1 MLVLFNLECHQ
12 MAASTSTLPLR
23 PAAQPLHAA
32 ITRFFTTS
40 LFALV
45 FVSFV
50 ALAGTG
56 KLDALS
62 LIIVFVSFGVR
73 SYQIITNKP
82 WLISEKLSSRLTLF
96 YFALGVAD
104 FFFISGELVG
114 TTVHLV
120 LFIMVVKLFS
130 VQTPRDHF
138 YLALIAFMMVLSAA
152 ILTVDGFFLAAFC
165 FFLLLAAST
174 FISMEIERS
183 LRMAQVT
190 KGSSVA
196 TASSAAMAARI
207 MHSLSKAAAWI
218 VACTV
223 IGAGII
229 FFLLPRTSAG
239 YMSAFTQRNEFV
251 SGFSDEVRL
260 GAIGHIQQS
269 TSVVMR
275 VRFNSQNVPHDLHW
289 RGAAYSHF
297 DGVSWASGSG
307 TFPTNSGPDGKLD
320 LQQPQISQLI
330 AGVRRDHAPA
340 AKNVVGYEVLME
352 PIGTNMFFLLPIPL
366 AVNSNSRNYLVSYT
380 GYVMGNDANRAIAR
394 YNGNSELSQPN
405 DANRQ
410 STVLELPHDK
420 TNYLQLP
427 DNLDPRIPK
436 LSADVTKEQISVYSR
451 AVAIESYLQS
461 KFAYSLD
468 MSTPPGKDPVAWFL
482 FDRRIGHCEYFAS
495 AMAVMLRT
503 QGIPS
508 RIINGFHGGEYNDVS
523 GSYIIR
529 ARDAHSWVEAY
540 IPGFG
545 WATFDPTPAAET
557 TSHTGWNRIAL
568 YADAIR
574 EFWREWVVNYD
585 FTHQETLARTSV
597 STARQNFDHLRIWSK
612 AKYEAL
618 LAAAKSSKEA
628 AAGRPRLF
636 AICFGIVLVLCAV
649 LFNLRRW
656 IVSYRT
662 YRLSSSP
669 SRSPKAAATIWYQ
682 RLIRFLARRGF
693 EKSPSQTPQEFAISI
708 EETSIRSEV
717 SQLILYYEK
726 ARFGDSPQD
735 AEFLPAIYA
744 QIEASVKQ

>member
-1 MLVLFNLECHQ
+1 
-12 MAASTSTLPLR
+12 MAASTSTLPVSPVAPL
-23 PAAQPLHAA
+23 LHAA
-32 ITRFFTTS
+32 ITRFFTSS

-62 LIIVFVSFGVR
+62 LIVVFVAFGVR
-73 SYQIITNKP
+73 SYQLITNKP
-82 WLISEKLSSRLTLF
+82 WLISEKLSSRLTIF
-96 YFALGVAD
+96 YFVLGCID

-138 YLALIAFMMVLSAA
+138 YLALISFMMVLSAA

-174 FISMEIERS
+174 FISMEMERS
-183 LRMAQVT
+183 LRAAKAT
-190 KGSSVA
+190 EGASVA
-196 TASSAAMAARI
+196 AASSAAMAARI
-207 MHSLSKAAAWI
+207 MRSLSKASAWI

-269 TSVVMR
+269 PSVVMR
-275 VRFNSQNVPHDLHW
+275 VRFNTQNVPHDMHW
-289 RGAAYSHF
+289 RGAAYSRF
-297 DGVSWASGSG
+297 DGISWANGSGS
-307 TFPTNSGPDGKLD
+307 FPANSGPDGKLD

-330 AGVRRDHAPA
+330 AGVRRDHPPA
-340 AKNVVGYEVLME
+340 AKAVVGYEVLME
-352 PIGTNMFFLLPIPL
+352 PIGTNMFFLLPTPL
-366 AVNSNSRNYLVSYT
+366 AINSNSRNYLVAYT
-380 GYVMGNDANRAIAR
+380 GYVMGNDSNRTVSR
-394 YNGNSELSQPN
+394 YNGNSEITQPN
-405 DANRQ
+405 DAHRQ
-410 STVLELPHDK
+410 STTLELPHDK
-420 TNYLQLP
+420 INYLQLP

-436 LSADVTKEQISVYSR
+436 LSADITKDQTSVYRR
-451 AVAIESYLQS
+451 AVAIEGYLQS

-468 MSTPPGKDPVAWFL
+468 MSTPPGKDPIAWFL

-495 AMAVMLRT
+495 AMALMLRT

-545 WATFDPTPAAET
+545 WATFDPTPAAEI

-568 YADAIR
+568 YADAVR

-585 FTHQETLARTSV
+585 FTHQENLARSSV
-597 STARQNFDHLRIWSK
+597 STARQNFDRFRIWSK
-612 AKYEAL
+612 EKYEAL
-618 LAAAKSSKEA
+618 LTAARNTKEA
-628 AAGRPRLF
+628 AAGRPQLYAVCAVIVFALF
-636 AICFGIVLVLCAV
+636 MV
-649 LFNLRRW
+649 LFNFRRW
-656 IVSYRT
+656 IAAYRA
-662 YRLSSSP
+662 YRLAATP
-669 SRSPKAAATIWYQ
+669 SHSPKAAATIWYL
-682 RLIRFLARRGF
+682 RLLRFLARRGF
-693 EKSPSQTPQEFAISI
+693 EKTPGQTPQEFVRSI
-708 EETSIRSEV
+708 EEPTIRSEI
-717 SQLILYYEK
+717 SQFIRYYEK
-726 ARFGDSPQD
+726 ARFGESTKD
-735 AEFLPAIYA
+735 AEYLPTIYA
-744 QIEASVKQ
+744 QIEATVKQ

>member
-1 MLVLFNLECHQ
+1 
-12 MAASTSTLPLR
+12 MAASISTLPVQSTV
-23 PAAQPLHAA
+23 PPLHSA

-62 LIIVFVSFGVR
+62 LLIVFVAFGVR
-73 SYQIITNKP
+73 SFQLITNRP
-82 WLISEKLSSRLTLF
+82 WLISETWSSRLTIL
-96 YFALGVAD
+96 YFAVGFMD

-152 ILTVDGFFLAAFC
+152 ILTVDGFFFAAFC

-174 FISMEIERS
+174 FISMEMERS
-183 LRMAQVT
+183 LRSAQT
-190 KGSSVA
+190 TEGASVA
-196 TASSAAMAARI
+196 TASSTAMAARI
-207 MHSLSKAAAWI
+207 IQSLSKASAWI

-223 IGAGII
+223 IVAGVI

-239 YMSAFTQRNEFV
+239 YMSAFTQRNEFA

-275 VRFNSQNVPHDLHW
+275 VRFNTQTMPHDMHW

-297 DGVSWASGSG
+297 DGISWANGSGS
-307 TFPTNSGPDGKLD
+307 FPAYSGPDGKLD

-330 AGVRRDHAPA
+330 AGIRRDRPPS
-340 AKNVVGYEVLME
+340 AKDVVGYEVLME
-352 PIGTNMFFLLPIPL
+352 PIGTNMFFLLPTPL

-380 GYVMGNDANRAIAR
+380 GYVMGNDSNRSVAR
-394 YNGNSELSQPN
+394 YNGNSDLSQPN
-405 DANRQ
+405 DVHRQ
-410 STVLELPHDK
+410 TTVLELPHDK
-420 TNYLQLP
+420 ANYLQLP

-436 LSADVTKEQISVYSR
+436 LSADITKDQASVYDR
-451 AVAIESYLQS
+451 TVALERYLQS
-461 KFAYSLD
+461 KFTYSLD
-468 MSTPPGKDPVAWFL
+468 MNTPPGKDPIAWFL
-482 FDRRIGHCEYFAS
+482 FERRIGHCEYFAS
-495 AMAVMLRT
+495 AMALMLRT

-523 GSYIIR
+523 GSFIVR

-545 WATFDPTPAAET
+545 WATFDPTPAAEI

-568 YADAIR
+568 YADAVR

-585 FTHQETLARTSV
+585 FTHQENLARTSV
-597 STARQNFDHLRIWSK
+597 STSRQNFDLFRIWSK
-612 AKYEAL
+612 EKYEAL
-618 LAAAKSSKEA
+618 LAAARNTKEI
-628 AAGRPRLF
+628 AAGRPQFYAVR
-636 AICFGIVLVLCAV
+636 AGIVFALFIV
-649 LFNLRRW
+649 LFNIRRW
-656 IVSYRT
+656 IVAYRA
-662 YRLSSSP
+662 YRVSSSP
-669 SRSPKAAATIWYQ
+669 ARSPKAAATIWYQ
-682 RLIRFLARRGF
+682 RLLRFLARRGF
-693 EKSPSQTPQEFAISI
+693 EKTPGQTPQEFARSI
-708 EETSIRSEV
+708 EEPTVRTEV
-717 SQLILYYEK
+717 SQFIRYYEN
-726 ARFGDSPQD
+726 ARFGDSTED
-735 AEFLPAIYA
+735 AEFLPTIYA
-744 QIEASVKQ
+744 QIEACVKE